1 MLRIDNIRVLLV
13 EDHRDLAETIIDFL
27 ESLGCTV
34 DYAADGM
41 TGLHLASRGAFDI
54 IVLDVM
60 LPGMDGLALCRQL
73 REQRGESTPL
83 IMMTAR
89 DELNDKL
96 AGFESGADD
105 YLVKPFD
112 LPELVAR
119 IVSLVRRA
127 QGRVAPKRLAV
138 DDLALDTGSR
148 LVTRGASRL
157 SLTPAGFTLLR
168 VLLEHSPN
176 VVSRETLEHAL
187 WGEEPPASDTLR
199 TQIYKLRKAVDRPFE
214 QQLIHT
220 VQGLGYRLSREGLP
234 GEGASGEE
242 GSEEELSRAGE
253 RASDDVKG
261 GPPAESRR

>member
-1 MLRIDNIRVLLV
+1 MLTIDNIRVLLV

-41 TGLHLASRGAFDI
+41 TGLHLASRGGFDI

-60 LPGMDGLALCRQL
+60 LPGIDGLALCRQL
-73 REQRGESTPL
+73 RKHHGESTPL

-105 YLVKPFD
+105 YVVKPFD

-127 QGRVAPKRLAV
+127 QGRVAPKRLVAA
-138 DDLALDTGSR
+138 DLSLDTGSR
-148 LVTRGASRL
+148 LVTRGAQSL
-157 SLTPAGFTLLR
+157 SLTPAGYTLLR

-176 VVSRETLEHAL
+176 VVTREDLERAL

-199 TQIYKLRKAVDRPFE
+199 TQIYKLRKAVDRPFD

-220 VQGLGYRLSREGLP
+220 VQGSGYRLSGEAAPASSSLGNSP
-234 GEGASGEE
+234 GDP
-242 GSEEELSRAGE
+242 AGDS
-253 RASDDVKG
+253 SDDDWL
-261 GPPAESRR
+261 